1 MMKTSFEYLLNLLN
15 TEPLFD
21 LTKDDL

>member
-1 MMKTSFEYLLNLLN
+1 MKTGFEYLLNLLN